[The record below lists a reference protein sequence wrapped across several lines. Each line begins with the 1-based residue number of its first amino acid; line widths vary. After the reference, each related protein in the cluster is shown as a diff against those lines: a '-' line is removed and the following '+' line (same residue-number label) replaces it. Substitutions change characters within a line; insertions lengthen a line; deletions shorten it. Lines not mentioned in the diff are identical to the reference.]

1 MVPRRPS
8 GVPVAPVA
16 QDSYP
21 LSMAW
26 QKVGVV
32 GLAGVL
38 GACGARSNLDLS
50 ETEPLGSGGASS
62 SSTSTTASSGG
73 GGAGGEARQCTELAW
88 AGPPVGIG
96 VAAATPAVRP
106 RVIRSSPTTTVV
118 VFEFPA
124 GGGGF
129 RELYSVP
136 VTAAF
141 DAWPP
146 ALGAVEVHFPLVAP
160 VAVSS
165 GAVGQVAFSTLD
177 PMGGTTILGRFEP
190 EQNGSSF
197 VDLPFFDTP
206 FALAGT
212 PNERFVLA
220 VGPESFMEL
229 YGVSTVVT
237 PPLLQ
242 PIGSV
247 GCADRPLAAEVVVDG
262 DDFWIANTADLPHD
276 DCLDPDVPEAPHSFS
291 VWRSEGSTLTPTASG
306 TLPEPLVDIDLAV
319 ANSVQWVGVQDVLGR
334 YSTYGYGPQGT
345 GVALD
350 LPPSSAATYD
360 LGVMGSDALIARIVP
375 NAAMPDEALHISL
388 RSFFDEV
395 ATLSAPPEA
404 QGAASEPFLLVE
416 GDQALVAWA
425 DGFGTV
431 WLGRVDCVAR

>member
-1 MVPRRPS
+1 M
-8 GVPVAPVA
+8 
-16 QDSYP
+16 
-21 LSMAW
+21 L
-26 QKVGVV
+26 
-32 GLAGVL
+32 GLAAVL
-38 GACGARSNLDLS
+38 GGCGARSNLELA
-50 ETEPLGSGGASS
+50 ETEPLGAGGASS

-73 GGAGGEARQCTELAW
+73 GGTGGEAPQCTELAW

-106 RVIRSSPTTTVV
+106 RIIRSSPTTTVV

-129 RELYSVP
+129 RELFSVP

-141 DAWPP
+141 DTWPP
-146 ALGAVEVHFPLVAP
+146 ALGALEVHFPLVAP

-165 GAVGQVAFSTLD
+165 GAVGEVAFSTLD
-177 PMGGTTILGRFEP
+177 PMGGTTIIGHLEP

-197 VDLPFFDTP
+197 VDLPFFDPP

-237 PPLLQ
+237 PPLVQ

-276 DCLDPDVPEAPHSFS
+276 DCLDPDVPEAPRSFS
-291 VWRSEGSTLTPTASG
+291 VWRSEGSTLTPIVSR
-306 TLPEPLVDIDLAV
+306 TLTEPLVDIDLAV
-319 ANSVQWVGVQDVLGR
+319 AGSVQWVGVKDVLGR
-334 YSTYGYGPQGT
+334 YLMSGYGPEGI
-345 GVALD
+345 GMAIDVPA
-350 LPPSSAATYD
+350 SNSATYD
-360 LGVMGSDALIARIVP
+360 LGVIGSDALLARIVP
-375 NAAMPDEALHISL
+375 NATTPDEALQIRL
-388 RSFFDEV
+388 RSFFEEV

-404 QGAASEPFLLVE
+404 LGAASEPFLLVE
-416 GDQALVAWA
+416 GDQALLAWA

-431 WLGRVDCVAR
+431 WLGRIDCIAP